1 MAEKPNGFNAGGLF
15 AGDNG
20 KAFFDWI
27 GQNQRAQEIFM
38 GLLEEFGKGMGLQNQ
53 VAQVQLGNAAVAAAG
68 FRPGQYVSARQRRE
82 AILAATDPDKAA
94 ADKMSRLTFHGGI
107 GSDGRYYTSF
117 DQWVA
122 AGGPDARKE
131 FWKGMS
137 SWRGQGSGRTL
148 TKNELDSLNKSILDH
163 RSAITVADAKD
174 EKGNVVVAKRPSSG
188 SRTERHVTVSR
199 DGVATFTWGDPGGSN
214 PAKNRY
220 WSDRATKLSGSASR
234 DKKMDEA
241 IALAEE
247 ARKGARAAYGGGRS
261 SGNLFGA
268 RDTLDWIRG
277 NDHPSRGR
285 AARDEWADRVYAD
298 FAREHGL
305 PDGTM
310 PMVNLSP
317 VVEVTRPSWS
327 PRPNP
332 VWKGPAEWGRSVGD
346 STPYALLRGSVFSA
360 SKGGEVMRERG
371 WLDAVFARADRAA
384 MRGGRTRR

>member
-27 GQNQRAQEIFM
+27 GQNQRAQEIFT
-38 GLLEEFGKGMGLQNQ
+38 GLLEEFRKGMGLQNQ

-94 ADKMSRLTFHGGI
+94 ADKMSRLTFHGGM

-122 AGGPDARKE
+122 AGGPDAREK

-137 SWRGQGSGRTL
+137 SWRGQSSGRTL
-148 TKNELDSLNKSILDH
+148 TKNDLDGLNKSIRDH

-174 EKGNVVVAKRPSSG
+174 EKGNVVVAKRPPSG
-188 SRTERHVTVSR
+188 SHTKRNVTVSR
-199 DGVATFTWGDPGGSN
+199 DGVATFTWGDPDGSN

-220 WSDRATKLSGSASR
+220 WGDRANKLSGSASR

-241 IALAEE
+241 IAIAEE
-247 ARKGARAAYGGGRS
+247 ARKGARAAYGGGDFGISTMEWRV
-261 SGNLFGA
+261 GRDDLNPGGYRTMEWRVGRDDLNPGGYRTGEWRVGRDDLNPGGYRTMGGRVDLDIRPNLFA
-268 RDTLDWIRG
+268 
-277 NDHPSRGR
+277 
-285 AARDEWADRVYAD
+285 V
-298 FAREHGL
+298 
-305 PDGTM
+305 
-310 PMVNLSP
+310 
-317 VVEVTRPSWS
+317 
-327 PRPNP
+327 
-332 VWKGPAEWGRSVGD
+332 
-346 STPYALLRGSVFSA
+346 
-360 SKGGEVMRERG
+360 SKGLNSMRERG
-371 WLDAVFARADRAA
+371 WLDAVFARAERAA